1 MSRIWS
7 VYTAAPHRVLF
18 LPGAVQSVIAI
29 AWWLLDIEIR
39 QAGGAGLAIAGL
51 PSPLLHGWLMVF
63 GLFPFFVFG
72 FLFTALPNW
81 VSGPP
86 ISKAAYVASMFGLS
100 IGTILLY
107 LGESSLG
114 LLAHLLGWSV
124 AMRALL
130 SSLRAGRDADKRHA
144 RATWVALLIGA
155 VAEAVMLAGL
165 VFDYWE
171 WLQPALEL
179 GIWGFLVPLFLSVC
193 HRMIPFFT
201 SRVAGAEPAP
211 IKPGGLLPM
220 EAGSIR
226 APAETRQQ
234 PGYVMIRPYPL
245 LWAMWAACLIHVG
258 LFVNAWGYLTWLV
271 DFPMA
276 ALVFWFSS
284 RWGLLLSFKVRLLA
298 MLHVAFLWA
307 GAAFALFGLDS
318 LAGFLGLAWSAGNAP
333 LHALGI
339 GFFGAMLIGMASR
352 VSLGHSGRAL
362 QADAATW
369 WLFWLIQGV
378 ALLRMLPDLS
388 AGALPARLASVAGLA
403 WLLVFGVWAWKYAP
417 MTWRPRV
424 DGKAG

>member
-7 VYTAAPHRVLF
+7 LYTAAPHRVMF
-18 LPGAVQSVIAI
+18 LPGAVQSVIAL
-29 AWWLLDIEIR
+29 AWWLLDLEIR
-39 QAGGAGLAIAGL
+39 LTGGDGLAIAGL
-51 PSPLLHGWLMVF
+51 PSPVLHGWLMVF

-86 ISKAAYVASMFGLS
+86 ISRPAYVASMLGLS
-100 IGTILLY
+100 IGTLLLY

-114 LLAHLLGWSV
+114 LLTHLLGWSV

-130 SSLRAGRDADKRHA
+130 LSLRAGTDPDKRHA
-144 RATWVALLIGA
+144 WATWVALLLGA
-155 VAEAVMLAGL
+155 LAEAGMLSSL
-165 VFDYWE
+165 VFDHWE
-171 WLQPALEL
+171 WLQAGLEA
-179 GIWGFLVPLFLSVC
+179 GIWACLAPLFLTVC

-201 SRVAGAEPAP
+201 SRVVGAAPAAISPAGP
-211 IKPGGLLPM
+211 LPM
-220 EAGSIR
+220 AAGSIPLR
-226 APAETRQQ
+226 AEARQE
-234 PGYVMIRPYPL
+234 GVYVMIRPYGL
-245 LWAMWAACLIHVG
+245 LWAMWVACLLHVG
-258 LFVNAWGYLTWLV
+258 LFVSAWGCLTWLV
-271 DFPMA
+271 DFPLA

-284 RWGLLLSFKVRLLA
+284 RWGFMRSFKVRLLA

-318 LAGFLGLAWSAGNAP
+318 LAGFVGLAWSAGNAP

-362 QADAATW
+362 QADTTTW

-388 AGALPARLASVAGLA
+388 AGVLPARLASVAGLA
-403 WLLVFGVWAWKYAP
+403 WLLVFGAWAWKYAP